1 MGEENYSLS
10 HKNMTKLKGKKII
23 FIDMDGTLIKP
34 LQGRV
39 FPKCISDFS
48 VIWNTWNSLR
58 NWAKDLID
66 SKEYGWVFI
75 VTNQGGI
82 ESGHGSKKYY
92 LEAKLNFIKLALQ
105 EYLDMNMSWVTVDYT
120 YCSSNDKNDY
130 YRKPNPGMLEVLAR
144 KYSVNSRNK
153 SEMIMI
159 GDASGIHNETRDDF
173 SDSDLKVAENY
184 NIDYLDYNELC

>member
-1 MGEENYSLS
+1 
-10 HKNMTKLKGKKII
+10 
-23 FIDMDGTLIKP
+23 
-34 LQGRV
+34 
-39 FPKCISDFS
+39 
-48 VIWNTWNSLR
+48 
-58 NWAKDLID
+58 
-66 SKEYGWVFI
+66 
-75 VTNQGGI
+75 
-82 ESGHGSKKYY
+82 
-92 LEAKLNFIKLALQ
+92 
-105 EYLDMNMSWVTVDYT
+105 MNMSWVTVDYT

-159 GDASGIHNETRDDF
+159 GDASGIHNETRNDF